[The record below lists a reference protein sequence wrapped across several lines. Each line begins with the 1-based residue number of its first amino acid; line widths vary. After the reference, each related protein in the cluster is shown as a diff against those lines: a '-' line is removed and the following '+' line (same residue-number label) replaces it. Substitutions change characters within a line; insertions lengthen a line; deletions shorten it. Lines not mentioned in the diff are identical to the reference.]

1 MDEVKCWHTTD
12 RSMNLFILFS
22 LIISSYGFGNKCDSK
37 SLEKLDDADYIIGVF
52 LPSHL
57 YKSFTQSYELN
68 LNAIVWASAIIYSIN
83 GINEDGHLLPNI
95 TLGYVVK
102 DTCSR
107 RITAIRFAVEMILDT
122 KYLIMNQSLLEN
134 LTKNEYCIDD
144 ERLSN
149 RLVGVVGGSSSPIS
163 ASISNILST
172 DYIPQI
178 SYGSTSTALSDKKLY
193 RSFLRAI
200 PSDMYQAAAVAEIIA
215 YFGWNY
221 VSAFASDDAY
231 GRIGLEELREYMKK
245 YKICLAKDML
255 FSSPT
260 ITERDKKQIFDHLE
274 TIKNRSH
281 VVILWCQVTE
291 ATNIIQ
297 EAASRGIMG
306 ITWIATETWGTNY
319 FFRKKL
325 GNVTGHVITSE
336 IEDVKVPTFE
346 KEFLSSTGKILCSNP
361 WFLEFKEYSGFD
373 GDFDCEY
380 FSFLARYLQPVKYQE
395 IMSSIYSLA
404 HGLHKYLNCTE
415 SKCHRNDGIINYE
428 GLYNE
433 ILKVNFTLPGSD
445 KLINFDEYGEIRN
458 RKYVYR
464 MADLK
469 KLSHNSGDMDEYTL
483 IGTWSDTININISAV
498 KWGKSGQPKS
508 ICSEVCQPGYYK
520 IDGPSECCW
529 SCAKCPE
536 NTVTSSFGARKCK
549 SCKPV
554 ELANGNHTFC
564 RTLRNNTLK
573 VKHFAG
579 ILITVFS
586 VIGISIVI
594 FIIVIYIILWDT
606 HIIKSSSR
614 ELSII
619 QLTSLLV
626 LFCLPVI
633 EYFPRTAN
641 LCILRTLVF
650 GSCLSTVI
658 AVIVVK
664 TYRLARIFDGR
675 LARAS
680 KFFQNKYQITLVY
693 SFVFLQLTVSVLWFL
708 FKRTKTKTVII
719 KASLS
724 YFVTCG
730 INSETVFWIV
740 SSYIFLLALLSGY
753 MAFRVRKL
761 PENYNEAQF
770 ICLSMFT
777 ACILWLIYIP
787 LYLSLHG
794 VSAVLAFLSI
804 NNTSTLAMLLILYA
818 YRLYIVLLCPQMNSK
833 EYYHKASAKFM
844 MRMFKRVSKRKDS
857 CAVTQMLNMLT
868 TEQKKSFP
876 DQQTFG
882 PARRYSIAVVDRDT
896 PETYMEMKPIIT
908 KHRASFSSTA
918 MLEKERIF
926 NGPISIEN
934 LLQTFPRAKLT
945 ICRSTPNLSDSPKTE
960 VKQLAHKTLSGKQFE
975 KMSRSV
981 SHLFSRMTSMNSQL
995 FSRNTSMNSLTN
1007 IFRHNRDETL
1017 LEAEDLLLDGH
1028 PYDQV

>member
-1 MDEVKCWHTTD
+1 MDGMKWRDATD

-22 LIISSYGFGNKCDSK
+22 LVITSYGFANKCDSK
-37 SLEKLDDADYIIGVF
+37 SLEKLDDVDYIIGVF

-57 YKSFTQSYELN
+57 YKAFTQSYELN

-83 GINEDGHLLPNI
+83 DINANRRLLPNI

-107 RITAIRFAVEMILDT
+107 RIKAISFAVEMILDT

-134 LTKNEYCIDD
+134 LTKNEYCVDD
-144 ERLSN
+144 MRLSN

-200 PSDMYQAAAVAEIIA
+200 PSDTYQAAAVADIIA

-245 YKICLAKDML
+245 YQICLAKDML

-260 ITERDKKQIFDHLE
+260 ITERDKREIFDHLE

-297 EAASRGIMG
+297 EAARQGIMG

-336 IEDVKVPTFE
+336 IDDVKVPTFE
-346 KEFLSSTGKILCSNP
+346 KEFFSSSGKILCSNP
-361 WFLEFKEYSGFD
+361 WFLKFKEDSGFV
-373 GDFDCEY
+373 GDFNCEY
-380 FSFLARYLQPVKYQE
+380 FSSLLSRTLQPVKYHE
-395 IMSSIYSLA
+395 IMSSTYSLA

-415 SKCHRNDGIINYE
+415 SKCHRNDTIINYQ

-445 KLINFDEYGEIRN
+445 KLINFDEHGEIRN

-469 KLSHNSGDMDEYTL
+469 KLSHSSGDINEYAL
-483 IGTWSDTININISAV
+483 IGTWSDTININISAI
-498 KWGKSGQPKS
+498 KWGTSGQPKS

-529 SCAKCPE
+529 SCAKCAE
-536 NTVTSSFGARKCK
+536 NTVTSSFGEKKCK
-549 SCKPV
+549 SCKSV
-554 ELANGNHTFC
+554 ELANRNHTFC

-573 VKHFAG
+573 VKDLAG
-579 ILITVFS
+579 ILITLFS
-586 VIGISIVI
+586 VIGISMVI
-594 FIIVIYIILWDT
+594 FVIAIYIFLWDT
-606 HIIKSSSR
+606 HVIKSSSR

-633 EYFPRTAN
+633 DYFPRTAN

-675 LARAS
+675 FSKVS

-693 SFVFLQLTVSVLWFL
+693 SFVILQLTVSALWFL
-708 FKRTKTKTVII
+708 CKRTKTEIVII

-724 YFVTCG
+724 YHVTCG
-730 INSETVFWIV
+730 INSETIFWIV

-770 ICLSMFT
+770 ICLAMFT

-787 LYLSLHG
+787 LYFSLHG
-794 VSAVLAFLSI
+794 VSAALAFLSI
-804 NNTSTLAMLLILYA
+804 NNTSTLAILLILYT
-818 YRLYIVLLCPQMNSK
+818 YRLYIVLLCPQMNCK

-844 MRMFKRVSKRKDS
+844 MSMFKRGSRRKDS
-857 CAVTQMLNMLT
+857 GGVTQMLNMLT
-868 TEQKKSFP
+868 MEQERSSP
-876 DQQTFG
+876 DQQTFV
-882 PARRYSIAVVDRDT
+882 PARRYSIAAIDRDT
-896 PETYMEMKPIIT
+896 PETYMEMKPMI
-908 KHRASFSSTA
+908 KHRASFTSIT

-926 NGPISIEN
+926 NDPMSIET
-934 LLQTFPRAKLT
+934 LLQPLPRAKLA
-945 ICRSTPNLSDSPKTE
+945 ICRSTPNLSNSPKTE
-960 VKQLAHKTLSGKQFE
+960 VKKFVHKTFSGKQFE
-975 KMSRSV
+975 KMTQSLSQ
-981 SHLFSRMTSMNSQL
+981 LFSRMTSMNS
-995 FSRNTSMNSLTN
+995 LTN
-1007 IFRHNRDETL
+1007 TFRHNKDETL
-1017 LEAEDLLLDGH
+1017 LEAEDLLMNGH

>member
-1 MDEVKCWHTTD
+1 MDEMKWWHTTD
-12 RSMNLFILFS
+12 RSMKLFILFP
-22 LIISSYGFGNKCDSK
+22 LVISSYGFGNECDSK
-37 SLEKLDDADYIIGVF
+37 SLEKLDDVDYIIGAF

-57 YKSFTQSYELN
+57 YKAFSQSYELN

-83 GINEDGHLLPNI
+83 NINEDEHLLPNI

-107 RITAIRFAVEMILDT
+107 RIKAIRFAVEMILDT
-122 KYLIMNQSLLEN
+122 KYLMNQSLLEN

-172 DYIPQI
+172 YYIPQI

-200 PSDMYQAAAVAEIIA
+200 PSDTYQAAAVAEIIA

-260 ITERDKKQIFDHLE
+260 ITERDKRQIFDHLE
-274 TIKNRSH
+274 TIKDRSH

-297 EAASRGIMG
+297 EAANRGIKG
-306 ITWIATETWGTNY
+306 ITWVATETWGTNY

-325 GNVTGHVITSE
+325 RNVTGHVITSE

-346 KEFLSSTGKILCSNP
+346 KEFFSSSGKILCSNP
-361 WFLEFKEYSGFD
+361 WFLKFKDDSGFD
-373 GDFDCEY
+373 GDLDCEY
-380 FSFLARYLQPVKYQE
+380 VSLLSRTLQPVKYQE

-415 SKCHRNDGIINYE
+415 SKCHRNDGIINYQ

-483 IGTWSDTININISAV
+483 IGTWSDTININISAIR
-498 KWGKSGQPKS
+498 WGISGQPKS

-529 SCAKCPE
+529 SCAKCAE
-536 NTVTSSFGARKCK
+536 NTVTSSFGETKCK
-549 SCKPV
+549 PCKSI
-554 ELANGNHTFC
+554 ELANENHTFC
-564 RTLRNNTLK
+564 RTLRNNTFK
-573 VKHFAG
+573 VKHLAG

-594 FIIVIYIILWDT
+594 FIIVIYIILWDS
-606 HIIKSSSR
+606 HVIKSSSR

-641 LCILRTLVF
+641 LCISRTLVF

-675 LARAS
+675 FSRVS

-693 SFVFLQLTVSVLWFL
+693 SFVFLQLTVSALWFL
-708 FKRTKTKTVII
+708 CKRTKTEIVII

-724 YFVTCG
+724 YHVTCG
-730 INSETVFWIV
+730 INSETIFWIV

-804 NNTSTLAMLLILYA
+804 NNTSTLAVLLILYA
-818 YRLYIVLLCPQMNSK
+818 YRLYIVLFCPQMNCK
-833 EYYHKASAKFM
+833 EYYHKASANFM
-844 MRMFKRVSKRKDS
+844 MRMFRRRSKTKNNG
-857 CAVTQMLNMLT
+857 AVTQMFNMLT
-868 TEQKKSFP
+868 IEQEKRSP
-876 DQQTFG
+876 DQQIFV
-882 PARRYSIAVVDRDT
+882 PARRYSISAIDRDT
-896 PETYMEMKPIIT
+896 PETYMEMKPII
-908 KHRASFSSTA
+908 KHRGSFSTTT
-918 MLEKERIF
+918 MLEKVRMF
-926 NGPISIEN
+926 NDMISIET
-934 LLQTFPRAKLT
+934 LLQPLPRAKLT
-945 ICRSTPNLSDSPKTE
+945 TYRSTPNLSDSPKTE
-960 VKQLAHKTLSGKQFE
+960 VKKFVHKTLSGKPFE
-975 KMSRSV
+975 KMSRSI
-981 SHLFSRMTSMNSQL
+981 SQLFSRMTL
-995 FSRNTSMNSLTN
+995 MNSLTN
-1007 IFRHNRDETL
+1007 IFSHNKDQIL
-1017 LEAEDLLLDGH
+1017 LEAEDLLLNGH
-1028 PYDQV
+1028 PYGQV